1 MKYLYLLG
9 MRLGEICALKWEDI
23 NLKKRIISVNK
34 TMQRIY
40 MDKGKTEVQI
50 DDPKSISSIRKIPI
64 SQRLAERLRELQET
78 YQFTGDEFVLT
89 GYSDRYVEPR
99 ALERNFEK
107 CLKQCRLKHYNFHAL
122 RHTFAT
128 NCIKIGMDPKSLSI
142 VLGHSD
148 VKITLDR
155 YVHPPLTL
163 QRKYIDKL

>member
-1 MKYLYLLG
+1 

-23 NLKKRIISVNK
+23 NLKKRLISVNK

-40 MDKGKTEVQI
+40 KDKGKTEVKI
-50 DDPKSISSIRKIPI
+50 DDPKSQTSVRLIPI
-64 SQRLAERLRELQET
+64 SQRLADRLKEIQEE
-78 YQFTGDEFVLT
+78 YNFTGDEFVLT
-89 GYSDRYVEPR
+89 GYSNKFIEPR
-99 ALERNFEK
+99 TLERNFEK
-107 CLKQCRLKHYNFHAL
+107 CLEKCKLKHYNFHAL

-142 VLGHSD
+142 VLGHSN